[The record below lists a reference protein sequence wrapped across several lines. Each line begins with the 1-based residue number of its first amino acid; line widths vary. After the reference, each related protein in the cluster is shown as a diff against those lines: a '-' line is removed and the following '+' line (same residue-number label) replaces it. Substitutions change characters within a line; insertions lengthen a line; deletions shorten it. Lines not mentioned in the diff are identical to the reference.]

1 MDFGQRLK
9 EIRKR
14 NGLTQDAMAERLHVT
29 RQAVSNWENN
39 RNLPDLAMILQIA
52 EAFSLSLDE
61 LILGENHTMNNMTEK
76 LIDDGSEGRRARR
89 YLKIAWIGAVLIVF
103 GLLCFL
109 LKGMTVEYIDAQGI
123 LHENFFLLPIGAVL
137 LASGAVTLLASGIA
151 SLLHGRKSRRKR
163 ERPEN

>member
-14 NGLTQDAMAERLHVT
+14 NGLTQDAMAERLHVS

>member
-76 LIDDGSEGRRARR
+76 LIDAGSEGRRARR

>member
-61 LILGENHTMNNMTEK
+61 LILG
-76 LIDDGSEGRRARR
+76 
-89 YLKIAWIGAVLIVF
+89 KII
-103 GLLCFL
+103 
-109 LKGMTVEYIDAQGI
+109 
-123 LHENFFLLPIGAVL
+123 
-137 LASGAVTLLASGIA
+137 
-151 SLLHGRKSRRKR
+151 R
-163 ERPEN
+163 

>member
-1 MDFGQRLK
+1 MDFGQRQK

>member
-39 RNLPDLAMILQIA
+39 SNLPDLAMILQIA

>member
-123 LHENFFLLPIGAVL
+123 LHENIFFLPIGAVL

>member
-1 MDFGQRLK
+1 
-9 EIRKR
+9 
-14 NGLTQDAMAERLHVT
+14 
-29 RQAVSNWENN
+29 
-39 RNLPDLAMILQIA
+39 
-52 EAFSLSLDE
+52 
-61 LILGENHTMNNMTEK
+61 MNNMTEK

>member
-123 LHENFFLLPIGAVL
+123 LHEYFFLLPIGAVL

>member
-52 EAFSLSLDE
+52 EAFSLSLNE